1 MDDWLLMNTPLLTYF
16 AHVPNLTNTYAR
28 EIWEKAFSFL
38 QLDRLHRS
46 TGCRTY
52 IYISIYIIPSRK

>member
-1 MDDWLLMNTPLLTYF
+1 MRLTSQIHMRATF
-16 AHVPNLTNTYAR
+16 GKGIL
-28 EIWEKAFSFL
+28 IL

-52 IYISIYIIPSRK
+52 IYILLFVLFLHGNDMGTLLLAGM